1 MALELFINI
10 FRDLPPALSTGCGV
24 FGFVL
29 YLTNYTMVTF
39 RVIDSQGIA
48 FFVINIAAAS
58 LVLISLA
65 QNFNLGSA
73 LIQGFWI
80 CLGVVAVIIRL
91 RTRAVWRR
99 CDAELKGSHRFPA
112 Q

>member
-1 MALELFINI
+1 MSFDAFISV
-10 FRDLPPALSTGCGV
+10 FQDMHPDLSTACGV

-48 FFVINIAAAS
+48 FFVINIAGAS

-80 CLGVVAVIIRL
+80 CLGVIAIVIRL
-91 RTRAVWRR
+91 RTRAAWRR
-99 CDAELKGSHRFPA
+99 RNDKIQYGRRLPAE
-112 Q
+112 